1 MADIK
6 KPILVLSTFPEGVS
20 AKDTA
25 ECLVNEKLAACVNII
40 PGVQSIFRWQDKIDN
55 SNENILII
63 KNIPLHIAFDIINM
77 PSKIY
82 FRIFSFQLR
91 NNVNIGGNL
100 AGYKFKNIKIEIINS
115 KTNK

>member
-25 ECLVNEKLAACVNII
+25 EGLVNEKLAACVNII

-63 KNIPLHIAFDIINM
+63 KTTNNLYSKLENRIKELH
-77 PSKIY
+77 PY
-82 FRIFSFQLR
+82 ELP
-91 NNVNIGGNL
+91 
-100 AGYKFKNIKIEIINS
+100 EIISVSIENGLPEYLNWI
-115 KTNK
+115 NKSVV

>member
-63 KNIPLHIAFDIINM
+63 KTTNNLYSKLDNRIKELH
-77 PSKIY
+77 PY
-82 FRIFSFQLR
+82 ELH
-91 NNVNIGGNL
+91 
-100 AGYKFKNIKIEIINS
+100 EIISVSIENGLPEYLNWI
-115 KTNK
+115 NKSVV